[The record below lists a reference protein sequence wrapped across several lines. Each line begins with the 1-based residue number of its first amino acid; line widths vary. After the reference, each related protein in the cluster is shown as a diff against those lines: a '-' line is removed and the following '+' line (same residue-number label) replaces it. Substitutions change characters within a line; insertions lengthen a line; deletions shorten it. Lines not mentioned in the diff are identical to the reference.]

1 MVKGECELHF
11 VLIKRMSV
19 DNTDRPKESESN
31 LEDTSKKSSGENKL
45 SVSNGIMNGIFQ
57 SLNH

>member
-1 MVKGECELHF
+1 MVKGECGLHF
-11 VLIKRMSV
+11 VPIKRMSV

-31 LEDTSKKSSGENKL
+31 LEDTSKKSSSENKL

>member
-19 DNTDRPKESESN
+19 DITHRPKESESN